1 MTPSPSMDLDAALSR
16 ARMLFSMLSSP
27 TLRAAL
33 GARLTG
39 REQIDIADRPTGAEH
54 RNGTRDAAHTRSSST
69 DAPLDRID
77 WLRADGQVD
86 APMLREVVDALSLMR
101 SSDAILEV
109 PRLESLPPREV
120 DRIAASGRIARM
132 VFERLGADGALSEA
146 ELNAGISMI
155 APDPALVRR
164 DAVDS
169 GVLERTAD
177 GSRYRLAQFLQPP
190 VPLPPGS
197 PALTSPGAR

>member
-1 MTPSPSMDLDAALSR
+1 
-16 ARMLFSMLSSP
+16 
-27 TLRAAL
+27 
-33 GARLTG
+33 
-39 REQIDIADRPTGAEH
+39 
-54 RNGTRDAAHTRSSST
+54 
-69 DAPLDRID
+69 
-77 WLRADGQVD
+77 
-86 APMLREVVDALSLMR
+86 
-101 SSDAILEV
+101 
-109 PRLESLPPREV
+109 
-120 DRIAASGRIARM
+120 M

-177 GSRYRLAQFLQPP
+177 GSRYRLAQFLPPP